1 MVVMNHSKSSSV
13 TCWLSLAVWIVA
25 SPLAAQHAAHPLDPL
40 NFQEY
45 WNVLEVL
52 RDEGHVN
59 EDTRFSIVNL
69 REPAKDLV
77 WSWAKGM
84 SVPRQAFALVRQGPE
99 TFEAVVDVS
108 GRRLLSWTPLRN
120 VQPNWLEEEY
130 RAMTTEVKKYPAFID
145 AMKKRGITD
154 FTFLSCSAL
163 PPGYFATEEQ
173 RGKRIAHVQ
182 CSDARGVRNTWPRN
196 ISGLTVVV
204 DLNAKAVVRVVDEGA
219 VPIPSTNADYDPTSI
234 GTSRQVPSPIRVDQ
248 PLGPGFR
255 IDGHVVEWQKWRF
268 HVRSDQRVGTV
279 ISTVSYGD
287 GDRRRPVLYQGTLSE
302 IFVPYMDPASRST
315 SVTFWTRASSMQA
328 GC

>member
-1 MVVMNHSKSSSV
+1 
-13 TCWLSLAVWIVA
+13 
-25 SPLAAQHAAHPLDPL
+25 
-40 NFQEY
+40 
-45 WNVLEVL
+45 
-52 RDEGHVN
+52 VN

-302 IFVPYMDPASRST
+302 IFFRIWTPASRGT

>member
-1 MVVMNHSKSSSV
+1 
-13 TCWLSLAVWIVA
+13 
-25 SPLAAQHAAHPLDPL
+25 
-40 NFQEY
+40 
-45 WNVLEVL
+45 
-52 RDEGHVN
+52 
-59 EDTRFSIVNL
+59 
-69 REPAKDLV
+69 
-77 WSWAKGM
+77 
-84 SVPRQAFALVRQGPE
+84 
-99 TFEAVVDVS
+99 
-108 GRRLLSWTPLRN
+108 
-120 VQPNWLEEEY
+120 
-130 RAMTTEVKKYPAFID
+130 
-145 AMKKRGITD
+145 
-154 FTFLSCSAL
+154 
-163 PPGYFATEEQ
+163 
-173 RGKRIAHVQ
+173 
-182 CSDARGVRNTWPRN
+182 
-196 ISGLTVVV
+196 
-204 DLNAKAVVRVVDEGA
+204 VVRVVDEGA